1 VFLYFNHKKIVN
13 PELDIKKWEN
23 GWVVLDG
30 KIDLG
35 DKEIL
40 KILNTLQVEERKEI
54 FEELKKNSEKATVII
69 FENLTCMTMKS
80 NFTS

>member
-1 VFLYFNHKKIVN
+1 MFLYFNHKKIVN

-54 FEELKKNSEKATVII
+54 FEELKKEFGESHRHH
-69 FENLTCMTMKS
+69 FWKS
-80 NFTS
+80 NLYDHEE